1 MRSVSASVLLL
12 LAAGSVAVAGFWGS
26 EALIDSGAVSAFD
39 ATADSTGV
47 MWTAIAHSDN
57 TVGLYY
63 SDDFG
68 STWHGRA
75 TMRADSSVWQVQLL
89 AGQGDSTF
97 LFVFL
102 LEAGNGGDL
111 WLARIGPD
119 SGGFTLAPVAVGPD
133 TIDDFSAALDRDDHY
148 YLYCLYANEHRTGR
162 TGTFTR
168 SLDYG
173 ASWEAGTDWWNAWD
187 PCVSC
192 TNGSTIHCAWRY
204 ALNGGEIHYSYNRHY
219 AMSGYWSTYRL
230 VSDSSAGQC
239 FDPAVVQADS
249 SPESEAAVWVFY
261 TVGRRDT
268 AVLDLEYSASSDGGS
283 NWTPGLPFG
292 NSFRDEQQ
300 PCLAAD
306 LSSPSS
312 YVSLCYSSGNR
323 HSGDTLAAFWT
334 CANPFDLDGWLD
346 PIKVSR
352 FPLAGLPP
360 KLVYVPHAPMRLP
373 GVFYSQ
379 QIESGAWGL
388 RFAAPWLSSSQT
400 PDPDPQSPTPC
411 LWPNPSTGTVSVS
424 AAVSQPGSY
433 SLAVYDA
440 AGRLVSS
447 VFRGRLEP
455 GPQFWTWDRTSPTG
469 RRIPAGTF
477 FVRLQGPGTYIT
489 RRLVLL

>member
-1 MRSVSASVLLL
+1 MFVL
-12 LAAGSVAVAGFWGS
+12 LAAVSVAVAGFWGS
-26 EALIDSGAVSAFD
+26 DVLVDSGAVSAFD
-39 ATADSTGV
+39 ATSDSAGNIWAAV
-47 MWTAIAHSDN
+47 AYQGNAVS
-57 TVGLYY
+57 LYY
-63 SDDFG
+63 SRDFG
-68 STWHGRA
+68 STWHGRGA
-75 TMRADSSVWQVQLL
+75 LRADSAVRQVQLL
-89 AGQGDSTF
+89 SARGDSSF

-119 SGGFTLAPVAVGPD
+119 SGEFTLAPVAVGPD
-133 TIDDFSAALDRDDHY
+133 TIDDFSAAVDRDDHY

-168 SLDYG
+168 SLDCG

-219 AMSGYWSTYRL
+219 GMSGHWSTYRL
-230 VSDSSAGQC
+230 VSDSFAGQC
-239 FDPAVVQADS
+239 FDPTVVQADS

-261 TVGRRDT
+261 TAGRRDT
-268 AVLDLEYSASSDGGS
+268 EVLDLEYSASSDGGS
-283 NWTPGLPFG
+283 NWNLGLPFG

-306 LSSPSS
+306 RSDPSG

-323 HSGDTLAAFWT
+323 HSGDTAAAWWT
-334 CANPFDLDGWLD
+334 CANPFDLYGWLE
-346 PIKVSR
+346 PVKVSR
-352 FPLAGLPP
+352 FPLAVLPP

-379 QIESGAWGL
+379 QTEGGPWGV
-388 RFAAPWLSSSQT
+388 RFAAPWLSSSET
-400 PDPDPQSPTPC
+400 PNPDPQSPVPC
-411 LWPNPSTGTVSVS
+411 LSPNPTTGAVRVS
-424 AAVSQPGSY
+424 ASVTEPGSY

-440 AGRLVSS
+440 AGRLVSR
-447 VFRGRLEP
+447 VFRGWLES
-455 GPQFWTWDRTSPTG
+455 GPQFWMWDRTSPSG

-477 FVRLQGPGTYIT
+477 FVRLQGPGTCVT
-489 RRLVLL
+489 RRLILL